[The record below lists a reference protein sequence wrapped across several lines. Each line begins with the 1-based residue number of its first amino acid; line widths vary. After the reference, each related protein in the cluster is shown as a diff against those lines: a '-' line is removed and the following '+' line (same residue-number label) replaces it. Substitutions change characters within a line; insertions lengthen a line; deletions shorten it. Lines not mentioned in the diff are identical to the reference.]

1 MGGIAA
7 QKQIRVLET
16 RKPPIIIGTPGRL
29 WEMMSCHEHDHLNN
43 LSNLRFL
50 VIDEA
55 DRMVQQG
62 SFPQLKNILN
72 AVHTAN
78 PLGDDD
84 EEDSEED
91 DDRSETSNEEYDRLL
106 SLSGVPGEARVFMLD
121 DILAETKNEKS
132 VLSVKC
138 VGSMHKM
145 LKLPSKCSMQT
156 CHRNRVLSL
165 WKPFN
170 LEKTSN
176 SGYDRCS
183 SLRV

>member
-1 MGGIAA
+1 MA
-7 QKQIRVLET
+7 
-16 RKPPIIIGTPGRL
+16 
-29 WEMMSCHEHDHLNN
+29 
-43 LSNLRFL
+43 
-50 VIDEA
+50 
-55 DRMVQQG
+55 QQG
-62 SFPQLKNILN
+62 SFSQLKKILN
-72 AVHTAN
+72 AVHIAN
-78 PLGDDD
+78 TLGVD
-84 EEDSEED
+84 
-91 DDRSETSNEEYDRLL
+91 NEEYDRLL

>member
-7 QKQIRVLET
+7 QKQIRVLEK
-16 RKPPIIIGTPGRL
+16 RKPPIIIETSGRL
-29 WEMMSCHEHDHLNN
+29 WEIMSCHEHHHLNN
-43 LSNLRFL
+43 QSNLCFL
-50 VIDEA
+50 VNDEA
-55 DRMVQQG
+55 DRMAQQG
-62 SFPQLKNILN
+62 SFSQLKKILN
-72 AVHTAN
+72 AVHIAN
-78 PLGDDD
+78 TLGVD
-84 EEDSEED
+84 
-91 DDRSETSNEEYDRLL
+91 NEEYDRLL
-106 SLSGVPGEARVFMLD
+106 SLPGVPGEARVFMLD
-121 DILAETKNEKS
+121 DILGETKNEKS